1 MLKCK
6 MIDSIG
12 QSDYIAAGRTDKGV
26 HAVNNVFS
34 IIGKLQV
41 KAYLQ
46 SEEFRLKFCRDSV
59 TLSRF

>member
-34 IIGKLQV
+34 IIGKFLLQIEFCSIL
-41 KAYLQ
+41 YLF
-46 SEEFRLKFCRDSV
+46 EKR
-59 TLSRF
+59 

>member
-1 MLKCK
+1 

-34 IIGKLQV
+34 IIGKFSLQFH
-41 KAYLQ
+41 K
-46 SEEFRLKFCRDSV
+46 S
-59 TLSRF
+59 

>member
-34 IIGKLQV
+34 IIGNFYFSSINYREFFSTLNHATFELQ
-41 KAYLQ
+41 
-46 SEEFRLKFCRDSV
+46 
-59 TLSRF
+59 

>member
-1 MLKCK
+1 

-34 IIGKLQV
+34 IIGWLRFTLRLQAGMITCLA
-41 KAYLQ
+41 K
-46 SEEFRLKFCRDSV
+46 
-59 TLSRF
+59 

>member
-6 MIDSIG
+6 LIDSIG

-34 IIGKLQV
+34 IIGKFFAIFKVPIVQL
-41 KAYLQ
+41 YLVA
-46 SEEFRLKFCRDSV
+46 CRNIV
-59 TLSRF
+59 HPK